1 MTAVLCP
8 AGYMQISA
16 QDEGSTM
23 DGPTILSGEA
33 YYLERKLL
41 PPGALLTVSLEDVST
56 MDFAS
61 TMIAKTERTL
71 EGAPPYPFELSWE
84 PGAIE
89 AGLRY
94 SLRATIS
101 VSDRMIMTSTQ
112 TLDAFT
118 APNELPRIRLVS
130 VGRASSSPSET
141 RGADTGLAVVF
152 VNPLATLTNI
162 YWKLLSLGE
171 TPVLMAKGQQRET
184 FFQMRE
190 DRNNGVRGFAGC
202 NQLAGAA
209 TTSGNDLTIEQLAL
223 TRRAGIGGM
232 ETESAFVNALEAT
245 RYFSIHEHSM
255 RLLNAGKKPIAIF
268 EAQHFN

>member
-1 MTAVLCP
+1 
-8 AGYMQISA
+8 
-16 QDEGSTM
+16 M

-118 APNELPRIRLVS
+118 HRTSCPGYGSSQSVERALRRATHAAPT
-130 VGRASSSPSET
+130 RASPS
-141 RGADTGLAVVF
+141 
-152 VNPLATLTNI
+152 
-162 YWKLLSLGE
+162 
-171 TPVLMAKGQQRET
+171 
-184 FFQMRE
+184 
-190 DRNNGVRGFAGC
+190 
-202 NQLAGAA
+202 
-209 TTSGNDLTIEQLAL
+209 
-223 TRRAGIGGM
+223 
-232 ETESAFVNALEAT
+232 
-245 RYFSIHEHSM
+245 FS
-255 RLLNAGKKPIAIF
+255 
-268 EAQHFN
+268 